1 MKLPGILMY
10 CVHWGKSNC
19 TRPVLMSVLDSFL
32 WKVPQRQRERE
43 REETGGAGKKKK
55 KNTRKEKGGQT
66 FQQIYQV
73 RVDSWAKEV

>member
-19 TRPVLMSVLDSFL
+19 TRPVLMSVLDSFFG
-32 WKVPQRQRERE
+32 KCPRERASE
-43 REETGGAGKKKK
+43 RRREGQEKK
-55 KNTRKEKGGQT
+55 RKEHQKRKGGQT